1 MSWWIRRPARDRI
14 AQAGALAQWTSQGS
28 PYVRRV
34 YFPAAQELAEAGP
47 VGWGFGDAC
56 PTCRHGV
63 KWGRPA
69 RLRRAVEEPA
79 APKTPLG
86 RCAVLGTC
94 TGTPEGHT
102 CPEPQA
108 LGRDDVHA
116 RRTCTRVP
124 PDRTPGRC
132 AALCRQ
138 HAHRTCNALQVQC
151 R

>member
-1 MSWWIRRPARDRI
+1 VSWWIRSPARDRI

-79 APKTPLG
+79 PPKTPLG

-102 CPEPQA
+102 GGAPRFLYSPEPSE
-108 LGRDDVHA
+108 LWCYDHGRRVAMNADGA
-116 RRTCTRVP
+116 RYPMVECLRTW
-124 PDRTPGRC
+124 
-132 AALCRQ
+132 L
-138 HAHRTCNALQVQC
+138 
-151 R
+151 